1 MPGGLFFDRVDF
13 FWDSGQKFLGLPEP
27 FLIIDV
33 LIPERMFGPV
43 RPSPF
48 DTPSRVSAQL
58 PSPLA

>member
-1 MPGGLFFDRVDF
+1 L
-13 FWDSGQKFLGLPEP
+13 DSGQKFLGLPEP